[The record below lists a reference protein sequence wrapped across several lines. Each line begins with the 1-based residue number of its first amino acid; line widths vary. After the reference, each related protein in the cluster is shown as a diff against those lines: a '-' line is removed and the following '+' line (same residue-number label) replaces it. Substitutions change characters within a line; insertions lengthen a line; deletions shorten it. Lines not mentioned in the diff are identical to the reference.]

1 MPNDY
6 HTQAQL
12 DRTKRL
18 RELQHELPDFCSDY
32 FMAIEQQTSVLTR
45 LSYAYDLKLFFQY
58 LSSELPKFSGK
69 PVTEFTAADISQVT
83 KQDLERYARY
93 LTLYVK
99 NETLEDGETASRE
112 MTNHEYGIKRK
123 YASLRA
129 FYKYLFA
136 EGLIESN
143 TASLVPLPKL
153 HEHAIIRLDV
163 DEVARILDVAESGQ
177 SLPKSCQK
185 YHNITK
191 KRDVAMLSLFL
202 GTGIRISECVGL
214 NIDDFDFEQNAF
226 VVTRK
231 GGKEVILYLSD
242 EVADALKAYL
252 VERKEVEALP
262 GHENAFFLSIQRRRI
277 TQRAVENMVKKY
289 AAIAAPLK
297 KKISATQHISPLIVT
312 AELHIT
318 AVILEKSVEIVG
330 LHYHVVELKESQSSF
345 HSLLVALE
353 CEHLVYR
360 EASTNVTKNVDVVKV
375 HEPVSVVYH
384 KSLAVREIN
393 ETAHL
398 LFKASNVVLDS
409 FLCEHLSHVRL
420 ARRVA
425 YHACSAAQQSDR
437 LVACHLQT
445 FHKAKC
451 HKVTNV
457 E

>member
-6 HTQAQL
+6 HT
-12 DRTKRL
+12 RTELERTRRL
-18 RELQHELPDFCSDY
+18 RELLHELPQCCSDY
-32 FMAIEQQTSVLTR
+32 FIAIEQQTSALTR

-58 LSSELPKFSGK
+58 LSDELPKFGGK
-69 PVTEFTAADISQVT
+69 SITEFTIEDIQQVT

-93 LTLYVK
+93 LALYIK
-99 NETLEDGETASRE
+99 NESLDDGKISSRE

-129 FYKYLFA
+129 FYKYLFSD
-136 EGLIESN
+136 GFIESN

-153 HEHAIIRLDV
+153 HERAIIRLDI

-177 SLPKSCQK
+177 ALPKTYQK
-185 YHNITK
+185 YHHVTR

-242 EVADALKAYL
+242 EVADALKDYL
-252 VERKEVEALP
+252 AERKQIEALP

-297 KKISATQHISPLIVT
+297 KKISPHKLRSTFGTNLYRETGDI
-312 AELHIT
+312 
-318 AVILEKSVEIVG
+318 
-330 LHYHVVELKESQSSF
+330 Y
-345 HSLLVALE
+345 LVA
-353 CEHLVYR
+353 
-360 EASTNVTKNVDVVKV
+360 DVLGHSDVNTTRK
-375 HEPVSVVYH
+375 HYAAISEDH
-384 KSLAVREIN
+384 R
-393 ETAHL
+393 
-398 LFKASNVVLDS
+398 
-409 FLCEHLSHVRL
+409 RL
-420 ARRVA
+420 AAQKTVLREEPEF
-425 YHACSAAQQSDR
+425 HAN
-437 LVACHLQT
+437 QT
-445 FHKAKC
+445 EK
-451 HKVTNV
+451 
-457 E
+457 

>member
-6 HTQAQL
+6 HTQAEL
-12 DRTKRL
+12 ERTRRL
-18 RELQHELPDFCSDY
+18 RELLHELPQCCSDY
-32 FMAIEQQTSVLTR
+32 FIAIEQQTSALTR

-58 LSSELPKFSGK
+58 LSDELPKFSGK
-69 PVTEFTAADISQVT
+69 SVTEFTIEDIQQVT

-93 LTLYVK
+93 LALYIK
-99 NETLEDGETASRE
+99 NETLNDGEISSRE

-136 EGLIESN
+136 DGFIESN

-153 HEHAIIRLDV
+153 HERAIIRLDI

-177 SLPKSCQK
+177 ALPKTYQK
-185 YHNITK
+185 YHHVTR

-242 EVADALKAYL
+242 EVAEALKDYL
-252 VERKEVEALP
+252 AERKQIEALP

-297 KKISATQHISPLIVT
+297 KKISPHKLRSTFGTNLYRETGDI
-312 AELHIT
+312 
-318 AVILEKSVEIVG
+318 
-330 LHYHVVELKESQSSF
+330 Y
-345 HSLLVALE
+345 LVA
-353 CEHLVYR
+353 
-360 EASTNVTKNVDVVKV
+360 DVLGHSDVNTTRK
-375 HEPVSVVYH
+375 HYAAISEDH
-384 KSLAVREIN
+384 R
-393 ETAHL
+393 
-398 LFKASNVVLDS
+398 
-409 FLCEHLSHVRL
+409 RL
-420 ARRVA
+420 A
-425 YHACSAAQQSDR
+425 AQKTILREDPEFQNNN
-437 LVACHLQT
+437 
-445 FHKAKC
+445 K
-451 HKVTNV
+451 